1 MLGTGVV
8 GRFGARYELL
18 DRDGIENVLTTL
30 AKPESFLFSWM
41 DGDHAVVVRIVE
53 ASHQRAV
60 ARFQAMSTTE
70 RRKATVSR
78 LEGQDVDHLERIG
91 DWLERFLPRFG
102 FAGRSH
108 A

>member
-1 MLGTGVV
+1 MV
-8 GRFGARYELL
+8 GRCGERYELP
-18 DRDGIENVLTTL
+18 DQGGIENVLTTL
-30 AKPESFLFSWM
+30 TKPESFLFSWM
-41 DGDHAVVVRIVE
+41 DGDHAVVVRIIE

-78 LEGQDVDHLERIG
+78 LEGREVDHLERMG
-91 DWLERFLPRFG
+91 EWLERLLPRFG

>member
-1 MLGTGVV
+1 MV
-8 GRFGARYELL
+8 GRCGARYELP
-18 DRDGIENVLTTL
+18 DQDGIENVLTPL

-60 ARFQAMSTTE
+60 ARFRTMSTTE
-70 RRKATVSR
+70 RRRATVSR
-78 LEGQDVDHLERIG
+78 LEGRDVDHLERIG
-91 DWLERFLPRFG
+91 GWLERFLPRFG
-102 FAGRSH
+102 SAGRSH

>member
-1 MLGTGVV
+1 MV
-8 GRFGARYELL
+8 GRCGERYELP
-18 DRDGIENVLTTL
+18 DQGGIENVLTTL
-30 AKPESFLFSWM
+30 TKPESFLFSWM

-78 LEGQDVDHLERIG
+78 LEGSDVDQLERIG
-91 DWLERFLPRFG
+91 EWFERLLPRFG
-102 FAGRSH
+102 LAGRSH

>member
-1 MLGTGVV
+1 MV
-8 GRFGARYELL
+8 GRCGARYELP
-18 DRDGIENVLTTL
+18 DQDGIENVLTTL
-30 AKPESFLFSWM
+30 TKPESFLFSWI

-78 LEGQDVDHLERIG
+78 LEGNDVDHLERIG
-91 DWLERFLPRFG
+91 EWLERLLPRFG

>member
-1 MLGTGVV
+1 VPW
-8 GRFGARYELL
+8 GALRTP
-18 DRDGIENVLTTL
+18 DQDGIENVLTTL
-30 AKPESFLFSWM
+30 AKPESFLFSWT

-70 RRKATVSR
+70 RRKAIVSR
-78 LEGQDVDHLERIG
+78 VEGHDVDHLERFAE
-91 DWLERFLPRFG
+91 WFERFLPRLG